1 MIATLFALWHGPMSN
16 WDFIDWFC
24 FLIAV
29 GAVIA
34 ITAVALKY
42 FGITVP
48 PEIIRI
54 IMIVVIAV
62 VAIGAVL
69 LIASMVR

>member
-1 MIATLFALWHGPMSN
+1 MIASTTFALWHGPMSG

-24 FLIAV
+24 FL

-42 FGITVP
+42 FGITIP

-69 LIASMVR
+69 LIASMLR